1 MQRLDLLALI
11 MTVLFLV
18 LGLTKADLPAASADE
33 HSALTIEADSAVVT
47 IVSSKAKLSN

>member
-18 LGLTKADLPAASADE
+18 LGLTKADLPAAENQRAVS
-33 HSALTIEADSAVVT
+33 IEADSNTVGMITPA
-47 IVSSKAKLSN
+47 AQLRP